1 MTHPIASSSSSSPYR
16 CEDVARLSADY
27 AAGAVS
33 AHDAE
38 QLEQHAAECV
48 RCEAQLMLLTSSP
61 AHDVVAQFAP
71 PVPPTLRDATLMAV
85 ASSRTSRVHTSRV
98 HTLRWRV
105 VVGAVTTAAAVIV
118 IMVARREPSA
128 SSTVGISSAG
138 SATSAATT
146 AAVNAATVSTG
157 SVGASMLRV
166 AEHLAHEQARAE
178 FVALDAAA
186 AELDAALA
194 RTPADMDLRV
204 YRAAVQARRNELAQ
218 RVRDVTL

>member
-1 MTHPIASSSSSSPYR
+1 MG
-16 CEDVARLSADY
+16 VDY

-38 QLEQHAAECV
+38 RLEQHAAMCAP
-48 RCEAQLMLLTSSP
+48 CEARLLLLTSSS
-61 AHDVVAQFAP
+61 AHDVVTHFAP
-71 PVPPTLRDATLMAV
+71 PVPTALRDATLTAV
-85 ASSRTSRVHTSRV
+85 ASARSSRARTT
-98 HTLRWRV
+98 RWRA
-105 VVGAVTTAAAVIV
+105 VVGAVTAAAAVIAV
-118 IMVARREPSA
+118 MVARREPSA
-128 SSTVGISSAG
+128 SSTVATSPAA

-146 AAVNAATVSTG
+146 PAGGAAAASPG

-166 AEHLAHEQARAE
+166 AEHLAEEQSRAE

-194 RTPADMDLRV
+194 QTPADMDLRV